1 MTDGWTDRDVADL
14 ADEYEII
21 DELGRGASAVV
32 YRARD
37 RALDR
42 LVAIKVV
49 RPHAVASGNDA
60 LERLA
65 REARTIARLSHPN
78 IVTLY
83 AVRRLPSAGGLAL
96 VMQLVPGGTLKDTLV
111 AQGALDPERVEAIL
125 RDVAAALAYANNRG
139 IVHRDVK
146 PENIFLDEE
155 TGRAL
160 LADFGIAWSM
170 DQESRLTM
178 TGAAIGTPTYMAPE
192 QIDGASPD
200 ARSDLYS
207 LGLVAWEMCTGRRPW
222 DGESLFNVILKQKTE
237 ELPPIDVLR
246 PGAIPDRLQY
256 IVERMLQKHPG
267 ARWAGAEAALDKL
280 ERWVVPADY
289 PQWHQSRQRRRDEA
303 RLKAQQAE
311 RAAPPSPSDVATV
324 VFRRDG
330 SASAAEPSPPSGA
343 PTAVSAEQA
352 SDAPQLVPVARE
364 ERALPVP
371 IQDRPPT
378 WVLEAIEAPDE
389 SIVGPSVGRIVTS
402 VLAVAAALA
411 LVIGAALPAV
421 REPLLASLRELRRP
435 SAPTTPAPIAPVTR
449 FGVEPQGPVRDSVR
463 VDTTPI
469 DTVSAPAVTA
479 VEDSQTAVQTAPPLR
494 SRPEPV
500 APRRLASAPARP
512 VESLKPTPVERV
524 LSPFAVPRV
533 QGVRVTAPL
542 VTTPAVRVP
551 TVQLPARLA
560 PRGPDAGAPDPNPP
574 AREQPGAGTTS

>member
-1 MTDGWTDRDVADL
+1 
-14 ADEYEII
+14 
-21 DELGRGASAVV
+21 
-32 YRARD
+32 
-37 RALDR
+37 
-42 LVAIKVV
+42 VAIKVV

-246 PGAIPDRLQY
+246 PGVIPDRLQY

-289 PQWHQSRQRRRDEA
+289 PQWHQSRQRRREEA
-303 RLKAQQAE
+303 RLKALEAE
-311 RAAPPSPSDVATV
+311 RAAPPASSEVATV

-330 SASAAEPSPPSGA
+330 AVPTATTSASSGA
-343 PTAVSAEQA
+343 STVSTAEGA
-352 SDAPQLVPVARE
+352 SDRPQLVPVARE
-364 ERALPVP
+364 ERALPAP
-371 IQDRPPT
+371 IQERPPT
-378 WVLEAIEAPDE
+378 WVLEAIDAPDDAPT
-389 SIVGPSVGRIVTS
+389 GPSTGRIVSS
-402 VLAVAAALA
+402 VLAIAAAVA
-411 LVIGAALPAV
+411 LVIGATVPTV
-421 REPLLASLRELRRP
+421 RDPVLASWRALRRSP
-435 SAPTTPAPIAPVTR
+435 ATKPAIVAPPVTR
-449 FGVEPQGPVRDSVR
+449 LGIEPQAAPRDSVR
-463 VDTTPI
+463 PDSAPI
-469 DTVSAPAVTA
+469 DTVRTPAVTA
-479 VEDSQTAVQTAPPLR
+479 VEDSQTAMQTEPPLR
-494 SRPEPV
+494 PRREPV
-500 APRRLASAPARP
+500 PPKRVSSAPFRAADA
-512 VESLKPTPVERV
+512 PTSTSVERV

-533 QGVRVTAPL
+533 QATRLSAPAVLAPTVRA
-542 VTTPAVRVP
+542 PAVR
-551 TVQLPARLA
+551 LPAVPA
-560 PRGPDAGAPDPNPP
+560 PRGPDAGAPNAGAPNAGAPNAGASDPNPP
-574 AREQPGAGTTS
+574 VRELASDGPVRDTLSTSVSCVTGPGRASFLGAVCFAE

>member
-49 RPHAVASGNDA
+49 RPHAVASGQDA

-125 RDVAAALAYANNRG
+125 RDVASALAYANNRG

-246 PGAIPDRLQY
+246 PGVIPDRLQY

-267 ARWAGAEAALDKL
+267 ARWAGADAALDKL

-289 PQWHQSRQRRRDEA
+289 PQWHQSRQRRREEA
-303 RLKAQQAE
+303 RLKALAAE
-311 RAAPPSPSDVATV
+311 RAAPASPSDVATV

-330 SASAAEPSPPSGA
+330 AVPVPALPSASGA
-343 PTAVSAEQA
+343 TTALAPEGA
-352 SDAPQLVPVARE
+352 TDAPQLVPVTRE
-364 ERALPVP
+364 ERALPAP
-371 IQDRPPT
+371 IQERPPT
-378 WVLEAIEAPDE
+378 WVLEAIDAPDE
-389 SIVGPSVGRIVTS
+389 PITGPSAGRIVAS
-402 VLAVAAALA
+402 VLAIAATLA
-411 LVIGAALPAV
+411 LVIGAAVPTV
-421 REPLLASLRELRRP
+421 REPVLASWRSLRR
-435 SAPTTPAPIAPVTR
+435 APVTTPVIVPPPVTR
-449 FGVEPQGPVRDSVR
+449 LGVEPQASPRDSVR
-463 VDTTPI
+463 SDTTPV
-469 DTVSAPAVTA
+469 DSANAPSVTA
-479 VEDSQTAVQTAPPLR
+479 SEDSLTAVQLAPPLR
-494 SRPEPV
+494 PRAEQESPKRVTSSPPRAAE
-500 APRRLASAPARP
+500 APKSAPA
-512 VESLKPTPVERV
+512 ERV

-533 QGVRVTAPL
+533 QAMRLSAPTVVTPTVRA
-542 VTTPAVRVP
+542 PAVR
-551 TVQLPARLA
+551 LPASPPL
-560 PRGPDAGAPDPNPP
+560 RGPDAGAPDLNPP
-574 AREQPGAGTTS
+574 PRDPSAAGTVR

>member
-125 RDVAAALAYANNRG
+125 RDVSSALAYANNRG

-246 PGAIPDRLQY
+246 PGVIPDRLQY

-267 ARWAGAEAALDKL
+267 ARWAGADAALDKL

-289 PQWHQSRQRRRDEA
+289 PQWHQSRQRRREEA
-303 RLKAQQAE
+303 RLKALEAE

-330 SASAAEPSPPSGA
+330 TVPVPTLPSASGA
-343 PTAVSAEQA
+343 TTAPALEGA
-352 SDAPQLVPVARE
+352 TDAPQLVPVARE
-364 ERALPVP
+364 ERALPAP
-371 IQDRPPT
+371 IQERPPT
-378 WVLEAIEAPDE
+378 WVLEAIDAPDE
-389 SIVGPSVGRIVTS
+389 PITGPSTSRIVAS
-402 VLAVAAALA
+402 VLAIAATLA
-411 LVIGAALPAV
+411 LVIGAAVPTV
-421 REPLLASLRELRRP
+421 REPVLASWQSLRR
-435 SAPTTPAPIAPVTR
+435 APVTTPVIVPPPVTR
-449 FGVEPQGPVRDSVR
+449 LGVEPQVSPRDSMR
-463 VDTTPI
+463 SDTTPV
-469 DTVSAPAVTA
+469 DSASAPSVTA
-479 VEDSQTAVQTAPPLR
+479 SEDSLTAVQLAPPLR
-494 SRPEPV
+494 PRAEPESPKRV
-500 APRRLASAPARP
+500 TSSPPRAAEAPKSA
-512 VESLKPTPVERV
+512 PVERV

-533 QGVRVTAPL
+533 QAMRLSAPTVVTPTVRA
-542 VTTPAVRVP
+542 PAVRLPVSP
-551 TVQLPARLA
+551 T
-560 PRGPDAGAPDPNPP
+560 PRGPDAGAVDPNPP
-574 AREQPGAGTTS
+574 PRDLATSSAVR